1 MHFVI
6 SHGDGWSSP
15 GFIIDSDSIALVL
28 MTSGF
33 GFIFTSRR
41 FQNDSIRQQ
50 RIIFYDNKLLF
61 FNTYIITI
69 KNNLYSPW
77 IMIFWNVLEF
87 GRIDGEFRSPFND

>member
-15 GFIIDSDSIALVL
+15 DFIIDSDSIALVL

-33 GFIFTSRR
+33 GFILTSRR
-41 FQNDSIRQQ
+41 FQKDNIRQQ
-50 RIIFYDNKLLF
+50 RIIFHDNKLLF

-69 KNNLYSPW
+69 ENNLYSPL

-87 GRIDGEFRSPFND
+87 WRIDGEFRSPFND

>member
-15 GFIIDSDSIALVL
+15 DFIIVSDSIALVL

-33 GFIFTSRR
+33 GFILTSRR
-41 FQNDSIRQQ
+41 FQKDNIRQQ
-50 RIIFYDNKLLF
+50 RIIFHDNKLLF

-69 KNNLYSPW
+69 KNNLYSP
-77 IMIFWNVLEF
+77 
-87 GRIDGEFRSPFND
+87 